1 MNTKNS
7 KFRNVILFYGGIV
20 AAGGEEKLL
29 FEQARYLKRKGI
41 ETHIVTYRYNSDAY
55 GDAYK
60 GGIEIINR
68 KPNLKNLLLKAIY
81 EILALRRKIKKIKPN
96 IIIAHGSGDSPYLFF
111 ATLFTNIP
119 YVVHVPET
127 IFRSDKNLQRY
138 ALIHKKVFN
147 EIRNST
153 VGGRE
158 FISWKHPKSSLILK
172 IITEFYAVVSF
183 IGIRKAK
190 KIFVLSNQMKWE
202 VDKLFDK
209 GKDVIV
215 LKGAFPS
222 EVIDYKP
229 KQDIKEKLGLIN
241 KKIILNVNRLDPRK
255 RVDLVIKAFKP
266 ICDELDDVVLQIG
279 GVGLEAERL
288 RDLAKELN
296 IENRVNFMGY
306 IREEERKDYYACCD
320 VFVHP
325 NWADFA
331 IAPYEALALQKKVV
345 WSSEMEMDENLRAN
359 KHIFVADPTVNDFAL
374 AIKKALTTE
383 VTEDD
388 DVSMYTWEE
397 YFDKI
402 YDICEEVVKR

>member
-1 MNTKNS
+1 MNVDDS
-7 KFRNVILFYGGIV
+7 KIKKVIVFYCNI
-20 AAGGEEKLL
+20 ASPGGEEKLL
-29 FEQARYLKRKGI
+29 FEQVQYLKRKDI
-41 ETHIVTYRYNSDAY
+41 ETTIVTYRYSSDAY

-60 GGIEIINR
+60 EDIEVINK

-81 EILALRRKIKKIKPN
+81 ETLALRRKIKKIKPD
-96 IIIAHGSGDSPYLFF
+96 IIISHGSGDSPYLFF

-119 YVVHVPET
+119 YVIHIPET
-127 IFRSDKNLQRY
+127 IFRSDKSLERY

-158 FISWKHPKSSLILK
+158 FISLKPPKSSLIMK
-172 IITEFYAVVSF
+172 IIIEFYAAVS
-183 IGIRKAK
+183 IICIRKAK

-209 GKDVIV
+209 GKDAIV

-266 ICDELDDVVLQIG
+266 ICDELDDVVLLIG

-288 RDLAKELN
+288 KDLAKELN
-296 IENRVNFMGY
+296 IENRVKFMGY
-306 IREEERKDYYACCD
+306 IREEERRDYYACCD

-345 WSSEMEMDENLRAN
+345 WSSEMEMDENLITN
-359 KHIFVADPTVNDFAL
+359 KHIFVANPTVNDFAL